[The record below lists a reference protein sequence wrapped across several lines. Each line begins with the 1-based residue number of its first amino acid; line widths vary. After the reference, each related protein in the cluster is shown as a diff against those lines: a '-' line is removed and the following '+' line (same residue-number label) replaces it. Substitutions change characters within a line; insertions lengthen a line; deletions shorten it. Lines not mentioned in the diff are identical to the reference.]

1 MILEDYK
8 VETISTSSGL
18 DTLKVN
24 GYLLHSKF
32 DPLKESEKIIEK
44 NYKPGYVHV
53 IFGYGLG
60 YIVQSFLEKMEG
72 DDKLVIIEPLFD
84 VELEHDN
91 VIVLSNIQNI
101 EDLKQPLYSAISI
114 VDKFHIICSPNYDKV
129 FPQFYKDF
137 LKLLKDNLTVAKV
150 NENTIMYYGEQWQK
164 NYILNLEYAV
174 QDSSILK
181 LKDKFSCPVIVAS
194 GGPSLSKQ
202 LATLKTYRKN
212 IVLIAAGSTINSLI
226 SEGIEPDYVISIDG
240 AAINYE
246 HYKKITFKNTSF
258 VYTMSSFPKIREC
271 FDTECFFALSPTDRT
286 LQEHLSKIT
295 NQESIILAGGGSCAH
310 YALTLALYLTS
321 GPITLIGQDLAYT
334 NNKSH
339 ADNNVR
345 VQEINREEMLNT
357 GGILVDGYN
366 GGKVLTDYPFLGMK
380 ETFERIISVSEDKD
394 RVFNSTEGGAKI
406 KGFSQLPFKEFCE
419 KYCNEVIVST
429 STPIK
434 KENNEEKILILK
446 EQIQDEIEAYKTLK
460 KLLEANEKL
469 ILKNTSKIAFSKSI
483 LKKLDE
489 NDNEFEDLAK
499 KTALTLSLDPIKIS
513 VLKNFKPEANESAE
527 DSYKRVKLQS
537 LTLYREMNKA
547 VDNIIDYANILLE
560 KINQ

>member
-32 DPLKESEKIIEK
+32 NPLKESEKIIEK

-164 NYILNLEYAV
+164 NYIMNLEYAV

-181 LKDKFSCPVIVAS
+181 LKDKFSCPVVVAS

-212 IVLIAAGSTINSLI
+212 IVLIAAGSTINSLV

-334 NNKSH
+334 NNKTH

-406 KGFSQLPFKEFCE
+406 KGFSQLSFKEFCE
-419 KYCNEVIVST
+419 KYCNKVVAVST
-429 STPIK
+429 SIK
-434 KENNEEKILILK
+434 KENNEDKILLLK
-446 EQIQDEIEAYKTLK
+446 KQIQDEIEAYKTLK

>member
-8 VETISTSSGL
+8 VETISTSLGL
-18 DTLKVN
+18 DTVKVN
-24 GYLLHSKF
+24 GYFLHSKF
-32 DPLKESEKIIEK
+32 NPLKESEKIIEK

-137 LKLLKDNLTVAKV
+137 LKLLKGNLIIAKV

-164 NYILNLEYAV
+164 NYIMNLEYAV
-174 QDSSILK
+174 QDNSILK
-181 LKDKFSCPVIVAS
+181 LKDKYSCPVVVAS

-212 IVLIAAGSTINSLI
+212 IVLIAAGSTINSLM

-240 AAINYE
+240 NVINYE

-295 NQESIILAGGGSCAH
+295 NQESIILVGGGSCAH

-366 GGKVLTDYPFLGMK
+366 GDKVLTDYPFLGMK

-406 KGFSQLPFKEFCE
+406 KGFSQLPFKEFCD
-419 KYCNEVIVST
+419 KYCNEVVDASK
-429 STPIK
+429 PIK
-434 KENNEEKILILK
+434 KENNAEKILILK
-446 EQIQDEIEAYKTLK
+446 EQMQEEIEAYKTLK

>member
-164 NYILNLEYAV
+164 NYIMNLEYAV

>member
-212 IVLIAAGSTINSLI
+212 IVLIAAGSTINSLV

-419 KYCNEVIVST
+419 KYCNEIIVST